1 MRRVIKVNVSK
12 EFIDGREPISEVVK
26 VKVADRGLKT
36 QQEIN
41 REAIRMA
48 QEVFADRHNLRS
60 PNGDLWIYNMTA
72 VIIPS
77 RDEIIRQRALLEVM
91 NELTF
96 KYEMMSKAVKDF
108 QYGLNGITKSPEW
121 ERRARSQR
129 CGIEQAMDIVQDLM
143 VKGE

>member
-12 EFIDGREPISEVVK
+12 EFIDGREPISGVVK
-26 VKVADRGLKT
+26 VSVTDKGLTT

-48 QEVFADRHNLRS
+48 REVFADRHNLRS
-60 PNGDLWIYNMTA
+60 PNGNLWIYDMTA

-77 RDEIIRQRALLEVM
+77 RDEIIRQRVLSEVM

-96 KYEMMSKAVKDF
+96 KHEMISKVVKDF
-108 QYGLNGITKSPEW
+108 QYGLNGITKSLEW
-121 ERRARSQR
+121 ESRARSQR